1 MKTYYFQTLKEFQEN
16 FLTKEG
22 TFLLLVA
29 EECDFSYTQLQE
41 SSLQCYGA
49 IFPEIIYGKNHYKT
63 GLIVVELAT
72 KPLCIENIGDTHKIQ
87 QYKQELEEKTS
98 LFVAIDGLSDSID
111 SFLFSL
117 FEVINEECLLFG
129 GGAGKMTLQQE
140 NVIFTPDGI
149 YKDAALLV
157 DLKSKISLGVK
168 HGWEQLKGPFVATSS
183 RKNILDKIDYNNA
196 FDTYREVVENDS
208 GVKFT
213 KDNFFELSK
222 SYPLG
227 IITLDNEVIVRDPIM
242 MHDGSL
248 VLVGAMPQ
256 NSVISILKG
265 KKENLLLAAKDAA
278 QVALAEQK
286 SPDLIFMV
294 DCISR
299 VLYLEDAFDE
309 EIASVKKITGDR
321 PLLGVLSLG
330 EIANSSKNYIDFYN
344 KTCVVGALCFFNS

>member
-1 MKTYYFQTLKEFQEN
+1 MQTYYFQTLEEFQKEFVTQE
-16 FLTKEG
+16 G
-22 TFLLLVA
+22 IFLLLVA
-29 EECDFSYTQLQE
+29 EECSFSYQSIKE

-49 IFPEIIYGKNHYKT
+49 IFPEIIYGKHHYKT
-63 GLIVVELAT
+63 GLIAVELLT
-72 KPLCIENIGDTHKIQ
+72 QPLCIENIDDTQKLK
-87 QYKQELEEKTS
+87 QYKKELEDKES
-98 LFVAIDGLSDSID
+98 LFVAVDGLSASID

-140 NVIFTPDGI
+140 NVIFTPEGI

-183 RKNILDKIDYNNA
+183 NKNILEKIDYNNA
-196 FDTYREVVENDS
+196 FDTYKKIVEEDS
-208 GVKFT
+208 GLKFT
-213 KDNFFELSK
+213 QDNFFELSK

-242 MHDGSL
+242 QENGSL

-265 KKENLLLAAKDAA
+265 KKENLLFAARDAAKF
-278 QVALAEQK
+278 ALEEQEF
-286 SPDLIFMV
+286 PDLIFMV

-299 VLYLEDAFDE
+299 VLYLEDAFE
-309 EIASVKKITGDR
+309 QEIASVQEITGHI

-344 KTCVVGALCFFNS
+344 KTCVVGALCFFNN